1 MKSNREIYRATGLPL
16 LQNRAFASADEARAC
31 ATGDVVLVQDSKTG
45 LIFNDAF
52 DPSLVA
58 YDSDYQNEQ
67 AFSDV
72 FRRHLENV
80 AKVVKRHFHEG
91 PLIEIG
97 CGKAYFLETLQR
109 MEYAITGFDP
119 AYEGNNPDVRREYFT
134 SSVGLE
140 ASGII
145 LRHVLEHVP
154 GPVAFLETIR
164 NANGGG
170 GLLYIEV
177 PCFDWICTHR
187 AWFDIYY
194 EHVNYFRLSDLQR
207 MFGTVLEAGH
217 TFGGQYLYIVAD
229 LATLTTPSQTG
240 FNPADMPSD
249 FLDGVRRHAR
259 HVMQQREKNHSRS
272 AVWGAASK
280 GVIFSLFME
289 RAGAPVDV
297 AIDVNPAK
305 QGRHLPVT
313 GVCIDSPANAVAQL
327 EPGSDVFVMNTNY
340 LDEIRNLSGCRFT
353 YLTV

>member
-1 MKSNREIYRATGLPL
+1 MKSHREIYRATGLPL
-16 LQNRAFASADEARAC
+16 LQNRAFSSADEARAC
-31 ATGDVVLVQDSKTG
+31 AKGDVVLVQDLETG
-45 LIFNDAF
+45 LIFNEAF
-52 DPSLVA
+52 DPSMIN
-58 YDSDYQNEQ
+58 YDSEYQNEQ

-72 FRRHLENV
+72 FRRHLEDV
-80 AKVVKRHFHEG
+80 ARIVKRHFHEG
-91 PLIEIG
+91 SLIEIG

-109 MEYAITGFDP
+109 MGYAITGFDP
-119 AYEGNNPDVRREYFT
+119 AYEGSNPDVRREYFT
-134 SSVGLE
+134 SSTGLE

-154 GPVAFLETIR
+154 DPVAFLRHIR
-164 NANGGG
+164 DANGGG

-177 PCFDWICTHR
+177 PCFDWICSHR

-194 EHVNYFRLSDLQR
+194 EHVNYFRLSDLER
-207 MFGTVLEAGH
+207 MFGKIHEAGH
-217 TFGGQYLYIVAD
+217 TFAGQYLYIVAD
-229 LATLTTPSQTG
+229 LATLQTPSQSG
-240 FNPADMPSD
+240 FDVAGVPTD
-249 FLDGVRRHAR
+249 FLDSVSRHAQHLLR
-259 HVMQQREKNHSRS
+259 RREETHSRS

-313 GVCIDSPANAVAQL
+313 GLCIDSPAAAVAQL
-327 EPGSDVFVMNTNY
+327 APGSDVFVMNSNY
-340 LDEIRNLSGCRFT
+340 LDEIRNLSGDRFT

>member
-1 MKSNREIYRATGLPL
+1 MKSNRDIYRATGLPL
-16 LQNRAFASADEARAC
+16 LQNRAFSSADDARAC
-31 ATGDVVLVQDSKTG
+31 ATGDVVLVQDLKTG
-45 LIFNDAF
+45 LIFNEAF
-52 DPSLVA
+52 DPSLID
-58 YDSDYQNEQ
+58 YDSEYQNEQ
-67 AFSDV
+67 GFSDV
-72 FRRHLENV
+72 FRRHLTDV
-80 AKVVKRHFHEG
+80 AKVVKRHFRDG
-91 PLIEIG
+91 SLIEIG

-109 MEYAITGFDP
+109 MGYTITGFDP

-154 GPVAFLETIR
+154 DPVTFIEKIR
-164 NANGGG
+164 EANGGG

-177 PCFDWICTHR
+177 PCFDWICSHR

-207 MFGTVLEAGH
+207 MFGTIHEAGH

-229 LATLTTPSQTG
+229 LATLTTPPQSG
-240 FNPADMPSD
+240 FTVADLPAD
-249 FLDGVRRHAR
+249 FLDGVSRHAR
-259 HVMQQREKNHSRS
+259 HLMRRREETQSRS
-272 AVWGAASK
+272 AIWGAASK
-280 GVIFSLFME
+280 GVIFALFME

-305 QGRHLPVT
+305 QRRHLPVT
-313 GVCIDSPANAVAQL
+313 GLCIDSPATAIAQL
-327 EPGSDVFVMNTNY
+327 EPGSDVFVMNSNY
-340 LDEIRNLSGCRFT
+340 LDEIKNLSGGRFT